1 MPEKIACTPKY
12 LPKDKLIEAA
22 DQAARVNPYN
32 KARVSGLG
40 IGFQPSKEHLA
51 AMAKKYWQIGGVHL
65 TVGFL
70 DDPEPDLRARILSH
84 MNAWGATA
92 NVQFSENDDSPD
104 VRIARTAG
112 DGYWSY
118 IGTDIQSIAADQPT
132 MNLDSFSMD
141 TPEEEYHRVVRH
153 ETGHT
158 MGFPHEH
165 MRQELVDR
173 IDRQKAIEYYGATQG
188 WDEQTVIEQVLTPIE
203 DSQLLETPTADENSI
218 MCYQI
223 PSSITIDGQP
233 IVGGL
238 DIDQMDADF
247 AALLYPLPVAP
258 PAPGGGV

>member
-1 MPEKIACTPKY
+1 MTEAITCTTRQLPRELWVPASKQAIKINPLNSARIHQLSMVIPGFRATP
-12 LPKDKLIEAA
+12 D
-22 DQAARVNPYN
+22 
-32 KARVSGLG
+32 
-40 IGFQPSKEHLA
+40 HLA
-51 AMAKKYWQIGGVHL
+51 AVAMKYWQIGGVHL

-70 DDPEPDLRARILSH
+70 DDPEPALRARIVAH

-92 NVQFSENDDSPD
+92 NAQFTESGDSPQ

-112 DGYWSY
+112 DGYWSWL
-118 IGTDIQSIAADQPT
+118 GTDILSIAADQPT

-141 TPEEEYHRVVRH
+141 TPESEFHRVVRH

-165 MRQELVDR
+165 MRSELVAR

-188 WDEQTVIEQVLTPIE
+188 WDEQTVIDQVLTPIE
-203 DSQLLETPTADENSI
+203 DAQLLETPTPDEDSI

-233 IVGGL
+233 ILGGT
-238 DIDQMDADF
+238 DIDPIDAAF
-247 AALLYPLPVAP
+247 AALLYPLPVQTP
-258 PAPGGGV
+258 VGG